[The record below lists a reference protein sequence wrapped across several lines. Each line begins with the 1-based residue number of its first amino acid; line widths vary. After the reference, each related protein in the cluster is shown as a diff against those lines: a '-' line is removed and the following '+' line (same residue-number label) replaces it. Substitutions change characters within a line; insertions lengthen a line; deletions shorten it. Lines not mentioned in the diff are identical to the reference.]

1 MKLPIMY
8 VPSYNYILALKA
20 NAEQKIY
27 RYNLSLQHQL
37 ILGSLCW
44 IMLVSNPT
52 YFEYLKATR

>member
-27 RYNLSLQHQL
+27 CYSLSLQHQL
-37 ILGSLCW
+37 ILGS
-44 IMLVSNPT
+44 SA
-52 YFEYLKATR
+52 E